1 MEITIRVPSTFGLG
15 FNAFL
20 LYLYLKYNILPV
32 SPSPFKGCL
41 RYVCK
46 AVVDLLVK
54 AKESEKI
61 VNKSSAKM
69 SQRDLKFCEKGYHHD
84 ANMWVSLSK
93 KKFKEKVT
101 TYLILKKIT
110 KALSLGKFH

>member
-101 TYLILKKIT
+101 TYLILKKLQLY
-110 KALSLGKFH
+110 AL